1 MTELEQLKKEYR
13 EIPVPADG
21 PHQMLETIASAKR
34 KRNRFKNLAKYGSVA
49 AAAVLVLLLPGMLL
63 FSGSFAAKE
72 DSAYMEADKV
82 AAEST
87 GADGMFDM
95 KADTYKAPATNDM
108 YTQGIIEDNAT
119 GAGGGFQKA
128 DEREAIS
135 KEILRQM
142 EERMQ
147 TAGETYYSKSE
158 KYPDGFEMINE
169 NQKHYYTAEGLLVIV
184 FEAGEVAPKKQGAIE
199 FVIPAEVFT
208 P

>member
-95 KADTYKAPATNDM
+95 KADKIVLIYEGRVKDTDILE
-108 YTQGIIEDNAT
+108 GIKD
-119 GAGGGFQKA
+119 K
-128 DEREAIS
+128 
-135 KEILRQM
+135 LPHYM
-142 EERMQ
+142 
-147 TAGETYYSKSE
+147 
-158 KYPDGFEMINE
+158 YPDVYVKVKSMPHNANGKIDRSWLKDNY
-169 NQKHYYTAEGLLVIV
+169 KTLI
-184 FEAGEVAPKKQGAIE
+184 
-199 FVIPAEVFT
+199 
-208 P
+208 